1 MKPET
6 RAVIALG
13 MGQTL
18 AWGGSY
24 YVPAILA
31 TPMAGDL
38 GVPTSL
44 VFGVFSAAL
53 LLAALVGPWAGR
65 AIDRHGG
72 HGVLV
77 ASNLILALGLAV
89 LAFAQGPVTLTLG
102 WLVMGL
108 GMGLG
113 LYESAF
119 AALARLFGKGARGPI
134 TGITLI
140 AGFASTVA
148 WPISTWLEAQYGWRA
163 ACLAWAGAML
173 VLGPLLNGLL
183 LPRPAAPV
191 AATAGV
197 AAAEPAAARPGW
209 VVLLLLGFVFAV
221 SGFGAS
227 ALAAHLPGVLT
238 AAGATPA
245 TVVAAGALLG
255 PAQVAARLLEFGLL
269 RKLDP
274 VLNAMVANM
283 LPALGAAVL
292 LGLGAPGAVAYAMLH
307 GAGNGLLT
315 IARGTL
321 PLALFGPAGYGN
333 RAGWLSIGT
342 RFAGAAAPLLF
353 GLAVVDWG
361 AWALL
366 ITSALYLGAAAALL
380 GIRLAIGRTAG

>member
-13 MGQTL
+13 LGQTL

-31 TPMAGDL
+31 APMAAEL

-53 LLAALVGPWAGR
+53 VLAALVGPWAGR

-77 ASNLILALGLAV
+77 ASNLILALGLAA

-102 WLVMGL
+102 WLAMGL

-119 AALARLFGKGARGPI
+119 AALARLFGKGARAPI

-148 WPISTWLEAQYGWRA
+148 WPVSTWLEARYGWRV
-163 ACLAWAGAML
+163 ACLSWAGAML

-191 AATAGV
+191 AAAAG
-197 AAAEPAAARPGW
+197 AATAEPAAARPGW

-227 ALAAHLPGVLT
+227 ALAAHLPGLLA

-274 VLNAMVANM
+274 VLNAMMANM

-307 GAGNGLLT
+307 GAGNGMLT

-333 RAGWLSIGT
+333 RAGWLSIGA

-366 ITSALYLGAAAALL
+366 ITSALYVGAAAALL
-380 GIRLAIGRTAG
+380 GIRLVIGRTAG